1 MRTEGGLHAAML
13 QRDNLV
19 AAAHQ
24 AARGRRGRPE
34 VMAYMERLDDELWEL
49 RGRLESGDLGCGECH
64 TFTIHDPKERMITA
78 PVFRERVLHHAV
90 MNVCGPVLERRLVF
104 HSYACRKGKGTFA
117 ALEEAC
123 RAAGR
128 AAWFL
133 KLDVRKYFDSIPHG
147 RLVDALGRVFREVRV
162 VGMLTDLVR
171 AYRPGTDRGLAIGTL
186 VSQHLA
192 NFYLSP
198 IDRAVVQGMARA
210 SRGYV
215 RYMDDMAVWMD
226 SAEACLDARDALLA
240 LGRSGL
246 DLGFKT
252 SFVNRTSRGMDFLG
266 HRVHPHWMGLSRATR
281 RRHGRAMRRLHDAWA
296 SGAISEPEA
305 QVRGTAMV
313 GFIRHARCDAW
324 RGRLLRDMQEPLEDG
339 PQAGAA
345 RSGAG
350 AGSTTAGTPPPAI
363 ATATIPATGTT
374 TSVSGPAPAPPDG
387 GSQRMEQARPP
398 APAPGG
404 PDKTKSPGH
413 RPVTPATDVPQAK
426 ADAWGDLFNWRN
438 HP

>member
-1 MRTEGGLHAAML
+1 M
-13 QRDNLV
+13 
-19 AAAHQ
+19 
-24 AARGRRGRPE
+24 
-34 VMAYMERLDDELWEL
+34 
-49 RGRLESGDLGCGECH
+49 
-64 TFTIHDPKERMITA
+64 
-78 PVFRERVLHHAV
+78 FRERVLHHAV

-226 SAEACLDARDALLA
+226 SAEAGLDARDALLA
-240 LGRSGL
+240 LGRSAL

-305 QVRGTAMV
+305 QARGTAMV

-426 ADAWGDLFNWRN
+426 ADAWGDLFNWRH